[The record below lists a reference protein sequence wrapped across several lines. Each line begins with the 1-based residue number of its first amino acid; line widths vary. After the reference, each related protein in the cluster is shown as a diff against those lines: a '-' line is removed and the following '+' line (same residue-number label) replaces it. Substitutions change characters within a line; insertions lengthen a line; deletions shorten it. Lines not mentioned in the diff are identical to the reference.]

1 MTFTLDRWRTLLDDR
16 VIPLGLKL
24 VVAVA
29 IFIVGRWIARAF
41 IRGSQRLMER
51 SNIDVSLRKFL
62 SDVLY
67 AILLVAIVTASLDSI
82 GIRTTAVVAVLGAA
96 GLAVG
101 LALRDSLSNFAA
113 GVMIIV
119 LRHYKIGD
127 VIIIGKF
134 TGRVDAIKV
143 FHTIL
148 ITTDNRQIT
157 VPNGQIITAPIEN
170 ITTLGRRRVNL
181 KLSVAHGANLHHVK
195 ELVEGVAL
203 ADPRVH
209 AIPRPELELAE
220 VAADNL
226 VLFMRPWVAADDM
239 GPVSLALL
247 ERVRETL
254 DHEGVKYT
262 AAIDGA

>member
-1 MTFTLDRWRTLLDDR
+1 MNLSLDGWRTFADERLLPFA
-16 VIPLGLKL
+16 IKLGIAL
-24 VVAVA
+24 A
-29 IFIVGRWIARAF
+29 IFVVGRWIARAL
-41 IRGSQRLMER
+41 IRGAHKLMER
-51 SNIDVSLRKFL
+51 SDIDVSLRKFL
-62 SDVLY
+62 ADVLY
-67 AILLVAIVTASLDSI
+67 AILLVAVVTAALDSI

-119 LRHYKIGD
+119 LRHYRIGD
-127 VIIIGKF
+127 TIIIGKF
-134 TGRVDAIKV
+134 TGKVDAIKV

-148 ITTDNRQIT
+148 HTPDNRQIT

-181 KLSVAHGANLHHVK
+181 KLSVAHGANLHQVK

-209 AIPRPELELAE
+209 AIPRPELELTEIAAE
-220 VAADNL
+220 SL
-226 VLFMRPWVAADDM
+226 VLYMRPWVAADDM
-239 GPVSLALL
+239 APVSLALL

-254 DHEGVKYT
+254 DGEGVKFT
-262 AAIDGA
+262 AAIDGV

>member
-1 MTFTLDRWRTLLDDR
+1 MTFRLDRWGTLLDDR
-16 VIPLGLKL
+16 IVPFAIKL
-24 VVAVA
+24 AMAIAV
-29 IFIVGRWIARAF
+29 FFVGRWLSRMI
-41 IRGSQRLMER
+41 IRGSHRLMER
-51 SNIDVSLRKFL
+51 GDIDVSLRKFL
-62 SDVLY
+62 ADVLY
-67 AILLVAIVTASLDSI
+67 AVLLVAVVTAALDSL
-82 GIRTTAVVAVLGAA
+82 GIHTTAVVAVLGAA

-127 VIIIGKF
+127 VIIVGKF
-134 TGRVDAIKV
+134 TGKVDAIKV

-148 ITTDNRQIT
+148 HTNDNRQIT

-170 ITTLGRRRVNL
+170 ITALGRRRVSL

-203 ADPRVH
+203 ADPRIH
-209 AIPRPELELAE
+209 ALPRPELELTEIAAE
-220 VAADNL
+220 SL

-254 DHEGVKYT
+254 DGEGVKYT
-262 AAIDGA
+262 AAIEGA

>member
-1 MTFTLDRWRTLLDDR
+1 VTFKLDRWRELLDAR
-16 VIPLGLKL
+16 VVPFGIKL
-24 VVAVA
+24 AIALA
-29 IFIVGRWIARAF
+29 IFFVGRWIARVM

-51 SNIDVSLRKFL
+51 GDIDVSLRKFL

-67 AILLVAIVTASLDSI
+67 AVLLVAVVTAALDSI

-127 VIIIGKF
+127 VIIVKGF
-134 TGRVDAIKV
+134 TGKVDAIKV

-148 ITTDNRQIT
+148 HTTDNRQIT

-181 KLSVAHGANLHHVK
+181 KLSIAHGANLHQVK

-209 AIPRPELELAE
+209 AMPRPELELTE
-220 VAADNL
+220 IAADNL
-226 VLFMRPWVAADDM
+226 VLYMRPWVAADDM
-239 GPVSLALL
+239 APVSLALL

-254 DHEGVKYT
+254 DTEGVKFT
-262 AAIDGA
+262 AAIDGV

>member
-1 MTFTLDRWRTLLDDR
+1 VTFHVDRWRTLLDDR
-16 VIPLGLKL
+16 LIPFGIK
-24 VVAVA
+24 VGVALA
-29 IFIVGRWIARAF
+29 IFVVGRWIARMI
-41 IRGSQRLMER
+41 IRGTHRLMER
-51 SNIDVSLRKFL
+51 GDVDVSLRKFL
-62 SDVLY
+62 TDVLY
-67 AILLVAIVTASLDSI
+67 AILLVAVVTAALDSI

-127 VIIIGKF
+127 VIIVGKF
-134 TGRVDAIKV
+134 TGKVDAIKV

-148 ITTDNRQIT
+148 VTTDNRQIT

-181 KLSVAHGANLHHVK
+181 KLSVGHGANLHQVK

-209 AIPRPELELAE
+209 ALPRPELELTEIAAE
-220 VAADNL
+220 NL
-226 VLFMRPWVAADDM
+226 VLYMRPWVAADDM
-239 GPVSLALL
+239 APVSLALL

-254 DHEGVKYT
+254 DGEGVKFT
-262 AAIDGA
+262 AAIDGV